1 MTFEAARQHSGG
13 DAASGG
19 FSTFLL
25 TLLLSLFTAFLFQP
39 FGNGHHQL
47 LMPGRLRRQR
57 ADQRPRMFRGS
68 RLQHIAQQRIH
79 LRFCQIALRHQRN
92 QRHLQLGQIAMAD
105 MLLQQLQ
112 HGHPPMTGDL
122 IIWHY
127 GEVHQRKIIAIE
139 RLRQRRIGE

>member
-1 MTFEAARQHSGG
+1 
-13 DAASGG
+13 
-19 FSTFLL
+19 
-25 TLLLSLFTAFLFQP
+25 
-39 FGNGHHQL
+39 
-47 LMPGRLRRQR
+47 MPGRLRRQR
-57 ADQRPRMFRGS
+57 ADQRPRMFRSS
-68 RLQHIAQQRIH
+68 RLQHIAQQRIQ

-112 HGHPPMTGDL
+112 HGHPLMTGDL